1 MILNVSDDVTMV
13 IITMNVAKSL
23 LLVGALALIPTVSH
37 GAEEHLIKPS
47 PCDVRKVMKVT
58 KGEDGKE
65 ILTHTISA
73 DCGYD
78 SNFLKKHKELKEQI
92 KKELAEL
99 NIRLKKQ
106 EDLPQR
112 THIVIREIPKP
123 VDLTKQYG
131 DNKTIEWSWLE
142 FFIGML
148 EGLRKET

>member
-1 MILNVSDDVTMV
+1 MV
-13 IITMNVAKSL
+13 ISTHRTTMNVVKGL

-112 THIVIREIPKP
+112 THIHIGKNAKNTVAYLQKI
-123 VDLTKQYG
+123 
-131 DNKTIEWSWLE
+131 NKNRNI
-142 FFIGML
+142 
-148 EGLRKET
+148 

>member
-1 MILNVSDDVTMV
+1 MV
-13 IITMNVAKSL
+13 IFTMSVAKSL
-23 LLVGALALIPTVSH
+23 LLVGALALIPTTLH
-37 GAEEHLIKPS
+37 GAEEHLKPS
-47 PCDVRKVMKVT
+47 PCDVRKTMKVT
-58 KGEDGKE
+58 KGADGKE

-78 SNFLKKHKELKEQI
+78 SNFVKKHKELKAQI

-99 NIRLKKQ
+99 NDRLKKQ

-131 DNKTIEWSWLE
+131 DNKTMEWSWLE